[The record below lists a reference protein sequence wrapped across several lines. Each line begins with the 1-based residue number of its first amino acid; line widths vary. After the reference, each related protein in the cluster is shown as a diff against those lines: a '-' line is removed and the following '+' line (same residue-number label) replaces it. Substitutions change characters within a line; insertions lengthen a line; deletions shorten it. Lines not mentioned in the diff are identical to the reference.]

1 MFQIQPLELLFEYV
15 IYLYYWLIC
24 DWYILLLWLFCH
36 AEGAFYFTTLN
47 STRGSYFS
55 GHFVQYILYCFCK
68 CIHIMNAETQT
79 KSYTGLSQKCLL
91 PLLNSNQSVVIIL
104 YVWVFFTCGPRSR
117 TLGSRSW
124 RFLPGRRCWVSLKL
138 WTPPSHG
145 PGAYR
150 TKQRPENQSHL
161 LYKSVRV
168 YDLVLLFHT
177 LGCIRAKWS
186 NIPSLGY
193 IFNPSGILFN
203 LFIAFDWIWICLGVH
218 PKL

>member
-1 MFQIQPLELLFEYV
+1 MLRGHFILLHYRVQGIPIF
-15 IYLYYWLIC
+15 LATLCSIC
-24 DWYILLLWLFCH
+24 YILLLQMYSYNKCRDTNKILHWPV
-36 AEGAFYFTTLN
+36 TKPSS
-47 STRGSYFS
+47 STS
-55 GHFVQYILYCFCK
+55 
-68 CIHIMNAETQT
+68 
-79 KSYTGLSQKCLL
+79 KS
-91 PLLNSNQSVVIIL
+91 QSVSCYYFVCL
-104 YVWVFFTCGPRSR
+104 RVFFTCGPRSR

-161 LYKSVRV
+161 YKFVRV

-177 LGCIRAKWS
+177 LGCIRVKWP
-186 NIPSLGY
+186 I
-193 IFNPSGILFN
+193 ILS
-203 LFIAFDWIWICLGVH
+203 FDWIWICLGVH